1 MSANPLADTRHHRNR
16 GGGVAK
22 PLQRHQVPLTREPT
36 CGVAPKFTHPGYRNQ
51 NRLPWMSA
59 QRIATPEDLV
69 DASIL
74 LEKAG
79 HPRLTARLHQ

>member
-1 MSANPLADTRHHRNR
+1 
-16 GGGVAK
+16 
-22 PLQRHQVPLTREPT
+22 
-36 CGVAPKFTHPGYRNQ
+36 VAPKFTHPGYRNQ